1 MLNAVAKYSGLA
13 LLGILA
19 VLPHAL
25 ITSLAHLSGWMMW
38 QRNGRLRKITVRN
51 LEICFPDLSNEAR
64 SRLAQTCLQELSLS
78 ILEMGRIWL
87 RRPERLLRRVTAVV
101 GEEHL
106 EAALGDGRGTILL
119 VPHLGS
125 WELVYYYL
133 CQRNPITTMYKVPKS
148 TAFADFI
155 FRARQRCGVRLV
167 TTGKSGVRVLLKELK
182 SGGIISML
190 PDQVPDRNGGKF
202 APFFGEPALT
212 MNLATSLVQRGDA
225 RAVCGYCKRV
235 PGGNYEIVFHRA
247 DEAIY
252 NPDCATSL
260 AALNKSI
267 ERCVLECPEQY
278 QWQYKRFKWLP
289 SLEKRDYFADDQHA
303 SGRLRQHQV

>member
-1 MLNAVAKYSGLA
+1 LLNAVAKYSGLA
-13 LLGILA
+13 LLGVLA
-19 VLPHAL
+19 VLPHPLLAAL
-25 ITSLAHLSGWMMW
+25 ANMSGWIIW
-38 QRNGRLRKITVRN
+38 RRNGRLRKIAVRN
-51 LEICFPDLSNEAR
+51 LEICFPGLSNAAR
-64 SRLAQTCLQELSLS
+64 MRLAQTCLQELSLG

-87 RRPERLLRRVTAVV
+87 RRPERLLQRVTAVV

-106 EAALGDGRGTILL
+106 EAALRDGQGTILL

-133 CQRNPITTMYKVPKS
+133 CQRNTITTMYQVPKS
-148 TAFADFI
+148 MAFAEFI
-155 FRARQRCGVRLV
+155 FRARQRCGVKLV
-167 TTGKSGVRVLLKELK
+167 TAGQSGVRVLLKELK

-190 PDQVPDRNGGKF
+190 PDQVPAKNCGKF

-212 MNLATSLVQRGDA
+212 MNLATNLLQRCDS
-225 RAVCGYCKRV
+225 RAVCGYCRRV
-235 PGGNYEIVFHRA
+235 PGGKYEIVFHRA
-247 DEAIY
+247 DDAIY
-252 NPDCATSL
+252 DTDCATSL

-289 SLEKRDYFADDQHA
+289 GMEKRDYFADDWNA
-303 SGRLRQHQV
+303 TEGLRQRRV